1 MGHLAT
7 HLEGTRMTAS
17 PPAPGHPSHR
27 LNDIDLFEGLSQ
39 DELANI
45 QAECTWQT
53 YRAGDEIISRSTE
66 SRDVF
71 FLVTGRVRIVNFSL
85 SGREVDYAEVG
96 AGTYF
101 GELSAIDGK
110 PRSATIVALEDC
122 VLGAL
127 APDQFM
133 TALKRHPEA
142 GLKVLR
148 RLASMVRSADERIMD
163 LATLSAYQRVYR
175 KLLDLARPDP
185 VRPDSWLIYPL
196 PTQAKIAAQAST
208 TRETV
213 ARVLGQLGAEE
224 IVERKGKTLYVRD
237 MEQLSILAERV
248 AANTTQQTD

>member
-1 MGHLAT
+1 MSS
-7 HLEGTRMTAS
+7 S
-17 PPAPGHPSHR
+17 PTPAHPSHR
-27 LNDIDLFEGLSQ
+27 LNNIELFEELSAE
-39 DELANI
+39 ELTEI
-45 QAECTWQT
+45 QTRCTWHT
-53 YRAGDEIISRSTE
+53 HNGGDEVFNRS
-66 SRDVF
+66 SANRDVF
-71 FLVTGRVRIVNFSL
+71 FLVAGRVRIVNFSL
-85 SGREVDYAEVG
+85 SGREVAYAEVG

-101 GELSAIDGK
+101 GELSAIDGNA
-110 PRSATIVALEDC
+110 RSASVVALEDC
-122 VLGAL
+122 VLGSL
-127 APDQFM
+127 DPDGFM
-133 TALKRHPEA
+133 DVLRNHPMI
-142 GLKVLR
+142 GLKVLK
-148 RLASMVRSADERIMD
+148 RLASMVRAADERIMD

-248 AANTTQQTD
+248 AANGETASG

>member
-1 MGHLAT
+1 M
-7 HLEGTRMTAS
+7 S
-17 PPAPGHPSHR
+17 PNSSLQTPQSHR
-27 LNDIDLFEGLSQ
+27 LDEIDLFSELTPE
-39 DELANI
+39 ELAEVHGVC
-45 QAECTWQT
+45 QWQT
-53 YRAGDEIISRSTE
+53 FASGDEIFSKSTE

-71 FLVTGRVRIVNFSL
+71 LVVAGRVRIVNFSL
-85 SGREVDYAEVG
+85 TGREVAYAEIG
-96 AGTYF
+96 AGACF

-110 PRSATIVALEDC
+110 PRSASIVALEDC
-122 VLGAL
+122 VMASL
-127 APDQFM
+127 APDDF
-133 TALKRHPEA
+133 LNILRKHSDV
-142 GLKVLR
+142 GLKILQK
-148 RLASMVRSADERIMD
+148 LASMVRSADERIMD

-213 ARVLGQLGAEE
+213 ARVLGQLGTEE

-248 AANTTQQTD
+248 AAGATSDGD